1 MKTFENI
8 DDILDFAINEE
19 QKAVD
24 LYTNL
29 AASAKT
35 EDVKAVFL
43 EFAKEEIEHKARLT
57 TIKTNGLFTMKP
69 EQVIDL
75 KISDYSVS
83 NELQP
88 DSTYAD
94 TLVFAMK
101 KEKAA
106 FKLYTKLA
114 EKAPNND
121 LKNVFLALASEE
133 SKHKLRFEIEYD
145 EFVLREN

>member
-1 MKTFENI
+1 MKNFESI
-8 DDILDFAINEE
+8 DDILNFAINEE

-29 AASAKT
+29 ASSAKT
-35 EDVKAVFL
+35 EDVKDVFL
-43 EFAKEEIEHKARLT
+43 EFAKEEIEHKAKLT
-57 TIKTNGLFTMKP
+57 AIKQNGLFTMKH
-69 EQVIDL
+69 EIVVDL

-83 NELQP
+83 NDLNET
-88 DSTYAD
+88 STYAD
-94 TLVFAMK
+94 ALVFAMK